1 MPPESTPPKEL
12 PELKAE
18 LKSDLKAAGRAL
30 RAIGR
35 IQARQV
41 WTRVSRYIPIAT
53 WLPRYDRSFLR
64 SDVISGLTVWGV
76 NVPSA
81 LAYAQLAGVP
91 PQAGLYAA
99 GASMLLYSIFATS
112 RHVKVTAS
120 STMAVMSA
128 AVVAPLALGDPTYY
142 WALTAMLA
150 IIVGIILFGAGIVRL
165 GFIADF
171 LSKPVVA
178 GFVFGLAISIM
189 VGQLPKLF
197 GVPGSSGN
205 VFQQFFAF
213 LSNLDQTHWIT
224 LAVGAGSLALILILR
239 ERVPQIPASLV
250 ALAVG
255 IVISALLNLEQYGV
269 SIIGAIPTGLPDFGW
284 PNIKTFDLPF
294 LIAGAFGIVFLAVG
308 ESLGAARAFA
318 AQHHYEINADQ
329 ELIAMGIGNIGTG
342 LSQGMTVDASMSVSA
357 TADSAGVRTQLSGLV
372 TAGMIVITVLVLAP
386 LFRTL
391 PNAVLAAIVIISV
404 TSLMDVNELRRFYLW
419 RRADFLM
426 AVVALVGVLVSDVL
440 TGLTW
445 AVFLSL
451 IIVLYRVSRPYL
463 ASLGKAQ
470 VSGQRAA
477 YVDLSRH
484 PSSRPIPGLAMF
496 RLDAPLFFANANVAQ
511 SEMRARVEKQTPPVH
526 AVLIDLGATSDL
538 DVSSL
543 DMLRDLVSDL
553 RAEQREVLLAHV
565 RDPARHRLQK
575 TGLLDLIGADRIF
588 YSIGAA
594 VDDFQKRYP
603 AAEAAAPEVE
613 TAVAIERATVT
624 ADEAAVA
631 EMVDAEALAEAE
643 VSNET
648 SPDDV
653 IH

>member
-1 MPPESTPPKEL
+1 MSNEMPQ
-12 PELKAE
+12 LKAE

-35 IQARQV
+35 VQARQV
-41 WTRVSRYIPIAT
+41 WARVSHYIPIAT
-53 WLPRYDRSFLR
+53 WLPKYDRSFLR

-76 NVPSA
+76 SVPSA

-91 PQAGLYAA
+91 LQAGLYAA

-128 AVVAPLALGDPTYY
+128 AVVAPLALGDPAYY

-150 IIVGIILFGAGIVRL
+150 IIVGIILLGAGIVRL

-178 GFVFGLAISIM
+178 GFVFGLAISIA

-213 LSNLDQTHWIT
+213 LLNLGQTHWIT

-239 ERVPQIPASLV
+239 ARVPQIPASLV
-250 ALAVG
+250 ALAAG
-255 IVISALLNLEQYGV
+255 IVVSALLNLDQYGV
-269 SIIGAIPTGLPDFGW
+269 STIGAIPTGLPDFGW
-284 PNIKTFDLPF
+284 PSTKIADLPY

-308 ESLGAARAFA
+308 ESLGSARAFG
-318 AQHHYEINADQ
+318 AQHHYEVNADQ
-329 ELIAMGIGNIGTG
+329 ELIAMGLANIGTG

-372 TAGMIVITVLVLAP
+372 TAGMVLLTLLFIAP
-386 LFRTL
+386 LFRAL

-404 TSLMDVNELRRFYLW
+404 TNLMDVNELKRYYLW
-419 RRADFLM
+419 RRADFALSLT
-426 AVVALVGVLVSDVL
+426 ALVGVLISDVL

-463 ASLGKAQ
+463 ATLGK
-470 VSGQRAA
+470 VPGPRAA
-477 YVDLSRH
+477 YVDLSRN
-484 PSSRPIPGLAMF
+484 PNSRPIPGLAMF

-511 SEMRARVEKQTPPVH
+511 SEMRARIEKQTPPVR
-526 AVLIDLGATSDL
+526 AVLIDMGATSDL

-553 RAEQREVLLAHV
+553 RAEQREVMLTHV
-565 RDPARHRLQK
+565 RGPARHRLQK
-575 TGLLDLIGADRIF
+575 TGLLDFVGADRIF
-588 YSIGAA
+588 YSIQAA
-594 VDDFQKRYP
+594 VDDYQKRYP
-603 AAEAAAPEVE
+603 ATEESAPQAEGVAPPL
-613 TAVAIERATVT
+613 VT

-643 VSNET
+643 ASNET
-648 SPDDV
+648 PPDDV